1 MGWHRAGSDGDCYF
15 QLPFYEIIDPAANS
29 GPFSPP
35 LTLTGL

>member
-1 MGWHRAGSDGDCYF
+1 MGRHRAGSDGDCYF
-15 QLPFYEIIDPAANS
+15 QLQFYLIIDRATNS